1 MPIEMQLEAPV
12 AVPEKALSDFLGRV
26 ADECMALEGVHGAMF
41 TVRIVDDDAIRT
53 LNREQRGIDRPTDVL
68 SFPTVNY
75 RPGTTARDSL
85 ARLRREY
92 DPYVDMINLGDCV
105 INLKRAEEQA
115 AEYGHSL
122 ARELGY
128 LTAHSAFHLM
138 GYDHMTEADKRA
150 MRAMEERAMDALGLR
165 RDA

>member
-75 RPGTTARDSL
+75 RPGTTAATHKTATL
-85 ARLRREY
+85 AIRRSIY
-92 DPYVDMINLGDCV
+92 DL
-105 INLKRAEEQA
+105 
-115 AEYGHSL
+115 
-122 ARELGY
+122 
-128 LTAHSAFHLM
+128 
-138 GYDHMTEADKRA
+138 
-150 MRAMEERAMDALGLR
+150 
-165 RDA
+165 

>member
-26 ADECMALEGVHGAMF
+26 ADECMALEGVRGAMF

-75 RPGTTARDSL
+75 RPGTTARDNL

-138 GYDHMTEADKRA
+138 GYDHMDETDKRA